1 MLQGLDVLWVVPLDT
16 LQHRFDLR
24 LHVIHVVVVAAAP
37 PKPNPRVGA
46 EAGAPPKE
54 KLEPVAAAVV
64 VGAAGVDPKLNP
76 VEPPAAGAA
85 PAPNEKFMTSV
96 FKLFICF

>member
-1 MLQGLDVLWVVPLDT
+1 MLQGLDVLGIVPLDT
-16 LQHRFDLR
+16 LQHQLDLR
-24 LHVIHVVVVAAAP
+24 LHAIHVG
-37 PKPNPRVGA
+37 VGA

-54 KLEPVAAAVV
+54 KLEPVAAVV
-64 VGAAGVDPKLNP
+64 VVAAGVDPKLKP